1 MKDSRK
7 VHEKVDVVVVGS
19 GAAGSIM
26 AAKLAQGGKS
36 VVILEAGPEIK
47 SADMYSSQIWARRL
61 KWGGSPV
68 IEKGAQPIGHG
79 FNAGWGT
86 GGAATHH
93 YGTWPRFHP
102 EDFTIKREHG
112 KWLDWPFDYNELR
125 PYYDRIQR
133 EVGLSGDAK
142 AEHWR
147 PAGDPYPMPPMPT
160 FAQGRIISRGFE
172 ALGMTTAPTPL
183 AINTEPYNNRPPCIW
198 DGWCDAGCPIGA
210 LANPLQVYLP
220 QATRA
225 GASIRHGA
233 CVTRVLTDSS
243 GARSTGVEYR
253 DHLGRLHI
261 QLAEAVVM
269 AAFTIQ
275 NPRLLLASRSAKH
288 PNGLANS
295 SGLVGKYIQSH
306 TAATIFGL
314 FDEDTQNYM
323 GVSTGQ
329 LINQDGYKQK
339 RKPGGAFG
347 SYQWTIGNAKKPN
360 DLAGI
365 ANTRIDLF
373 GDDLHR
379 FMARAARGL
388 ASMTSV
394 IEDAPVLEN
403 RLRLSAKTDRWGVP
417 LAEVTHN
424 AAPETLALWEYV
436 KREGLEVMKAAG
448 AKDIWLGGYGALH
461 LAGGTIMGKRAA
473 DSVTNSFGQTHD
485 VPNLVIAGAGL
496 FPTSGGVNTTY
507 TIHAVSL
514 RSAEHMLA
522 NWSEIIS

>member
-1 MKDSRK
+1 MANSPKI
-7 VHEKVDVVVVGS
+7 HEKVDVVVVGS
-19 GAAGSIM
+19 GAAGSVM

-47 SADMYSSQIWARRL
+47 SEDMHSSQIWARRL

-68 IEKGAQPIGHG
+68 VEKGDQPIGHG

-102 EDFTIKREHG
+102 EDFSIKRDHG
-112 KWLDWPFDYNELR
+112 KWLDWPFGYDELR

-142 AEHWR
+142 AEIWR
-147 PAGDPYPMPPMPT
+147 PAGDPYPMKPMPT
-160 FAQGRIISRGFE
+160 FAQGRIITRGFE

-183 AINTEPYNNRPPCIW
+183 AINTEFYNNRPPCIW

-220 QATRA
+220 QAFKA
-225 GASIRHGA
+225 GASIRHQS
-233 CVTRVLTDSS
+233 CVTRVLTNRTGS
-243 GARSTGVEYR
+243 RVTGVEYM
-253 DHLGRLHI
+253 DQLGSPHV
-261 QLAEAVVM
+261 QPAESVVL

-275 NPRLLLASRSAKH
+275 NPRLLLASKSAKH

-306 TAATIFGL
+306 TAATVFGL
-314 FDEDTQNYM
+314 FDENTENYL

-339 RKPGGAFG
+339 QKKGGAFG
-347 SYQWTIGNAKKPN
+347 SFQWTIGNAKKPN

-365 ANTRIDLF
+365 ANTRRDLF

-379 FMARAARGL
+379 FMGRAAKGL

-394 IEDAPVLEN
+394 IEDAPVREN
-403 RLRLSAKTDRWGVP
+403 CVSLSGKKDKWGIP

-424 AAPETLALWEYV
+424 AAPETYALWEHV
-436 KREGLEVMKAAG
+436 KREGLEVMKAAE

-461 LAGGTIMGKRAA
+461 LAGGTIMGESVAN
-473 DSVTNSFGQTHD
+473 SVTNSFGQAHD
-485 VPNLVIAGAGL
+485 IPNLVMAGAGL
-496 FPTSGGVNTTY
+496 FPTAGGVNTTY

-514 RSAEHMLA
+514 RSAEHMIDR
-522 NWSEIIS
+522 WSEISA